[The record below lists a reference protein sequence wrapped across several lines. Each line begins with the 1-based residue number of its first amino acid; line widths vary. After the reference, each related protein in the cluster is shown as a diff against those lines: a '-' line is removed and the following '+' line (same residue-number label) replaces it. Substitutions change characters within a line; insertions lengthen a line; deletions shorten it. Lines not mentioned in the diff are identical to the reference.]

1 MLRLHCI
8 SLGSITL
15 SYDTYTV
22 PSLNV
27 FIKILLIAQDEGFSA
42 CGKFGLK
49 QPVSVD
55 SASPCAAPASP
66 ELQCSSTTISST
78 FTHVRSRLPSKSR
91 YYQVFV
97 RMPSRRRTTAAS
109 VPVWCVGTWPADTT
123 TGSPHVKLAK
133 HFLKEPFKVLFVE
146 FE

>member
-1 MLRLHCI
+1 MHCI
-8 SLGSITL
+8 GFNKPLHIPYIYCL
-15 SYDTYTV
+15 I
-22 PSLNV
+22 L
-27 FIKILLIAQDEGFSA
+27 IKCFNKFLLFPQDEGFSA

-55 SASPCAAPASP
+55 SGSPCPAPASP

-78 FTHVRSRLPSKSR
+78 FTHVRSWLPSKSR

-97 RMPSRRRTTAAS
+97 RTPSRRRMTPAS
-109 VPVWCVGTWPADTT
+109 GPVWCAGTWPADITT
-123 TGSPHVKLAK
+123 ECPRVKRAK

-146 FE
+146 YE